1 MTNLNISEEL
11 LILCIS
17 NDKGSITN
25 SAKSVLPHGLAGA
38 VLADLALTSKIQI
51 KDDRLL
57 LSGLIPT
64 GEALSDEIMTALS
77 NEKKPRKLK
86 HWVDNLGH
94 KHNIKSVV
102 KRLVERHVI
111 RIEQKRYLWVIPY
124 ELYPQ
129 QDASA
134 KYWVKQH
141 LRSIVLAGEK
151 AESADIALLGLL
163 RACRLLSLVFTHDE
177 YKAAEKQV
185 NELTEGEV
193 FGEAIAKVLAD
204 NELVTVVGI
213 MAGVMG

>member
-1 MTNLNISEEL
+1 MTNLSISEEL

-25 SAKSVLPHGLAGA
+25 SAKSVLPYGLAGA
-38 VLADLALTSKIQI
+38 ALADLTLISKIQI

-94 KHNIKSVV
+94 KHNIKSVA
-102 KRLVERHVI
+102 KRLVERNVI
-111 RIEQKRYLWVIPY
+111 RIEQKHYLWVIPY

-134 KYWVKQH
+134 KYWIKQH

-163 RACRLLSLVFTHDE
+163 KACRLLSLVFTHDE
-177 YKAAEKQV
+177 FKAAEKQV
-185 NELTEGEV
+185 SELTKGEV
-193 FGEAIAKVLAD
+193 FGEAVSKVLTD
-204 NELVTVVGI
+204 NELVTVVSVI
-213 MAGVMG
+213 PGVI

>member
-1 MTNLNISEEL
+1 MTILSISEEL

-17 NDKGSITN
+17 NDKGSISN
-25 SAKSVLPHGLAGA
+25 SAKSVLPYGLAGA
-38 VLADLALTSKIQI
+38 VLADLALISKIQI
-51 KDDRLL
+51 KDDRLF

-64 GEALSDEIMTALS
+64 GEALSDEIMSALY

-94 KHNIKSVV
+94 KHNIKSVA
-102 KRLVERHVI
+102 KRLVERNVI
-111 RIEQKRYLWVIPY
+111 RIEQKHYLWVIPY

-151 AESADIALLGLL
+151 AESADIALLSLL

-185 NELTEGEV
+185 NELTKGEV
-193 FGEAIAKVLAD
+193 FGEAVAKVLAD
-204 NELVTVVGI
+204 NELVTVVGV
-213 MAGVMG
+213 MAGVMS